1 MVNCRNHL
9 FFECVYSSQVWHN
22 IGNRSGLTISSSWDQ
37 TLTALHHLSGPRH
50 AKLLPLFTWQST
62 IYYIW
67 SEQNARLHR
76 NTYRPPDSISNSI
89 GSYIKSKIV
98 EIRTSS
104 PRLSSSFFQLWHR
117 GDEQKIELWRSDGTP
132 QENYGYYVGGGQ
144 LYKVLETGVSSGDG
158 SREE

>member
-1 MVNCRNHL
+1 MWEMN
-9 FFECVYSSQVWHN
+9 
-22 IGNRSGLTISSSWDQ
+22 GLKST
-37 TLTALHHLSGPRH
+37 TFRPRH

-117 GDEQKIELWRSDGTP
+117 
-132 QENYGYYVGGGQ
+132 
-144 LYKVLETGVSSGDG
+144 
-158 SREE
+158 